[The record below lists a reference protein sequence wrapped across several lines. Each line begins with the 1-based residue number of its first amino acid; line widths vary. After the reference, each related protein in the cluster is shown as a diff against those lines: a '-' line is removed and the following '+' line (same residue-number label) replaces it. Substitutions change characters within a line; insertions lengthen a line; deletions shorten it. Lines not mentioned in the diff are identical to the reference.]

1 MSRLQPVPLDP
12 ARVLIGLRATTRVEL
27 LHQMATALLSAPGLD
42 ESLTVDA
49 IMQATEEREI
59 GRSTQFGKGFALPH
73 ARLPGVT
80 GPRICVATLAEPIDY
95 NDEPVDLVIMLIGPQ
110 ERPGV
115 MLQTLAAIARLVRDP
130 KTRDVIERA
139 NDAVT
144 LAAWLT
150 AHLQEEDGL
159 ITAVDV
165 MRPSMGRVR
174 PDMPVPSLVRAM
186 AALNLDAAGITDD
199 AGILVGQITA
209 DDLFTLGMPD
219 FFRQLKSVA
228 FIAEF
233 DPFEKYFER
242 ESTLTVADV
251 MTTPTA
257 TVPPAATILEIV
269 FMLSVKGHP
278 KVYVVDEH
286 QHLLGVI
293 DRIRVLDRIFDL

>member
-1 MSRLQPVPLDP
+1 MLN
-12 ARVLIGLRATTRVEL
+12 
-27 LHQMATALLSAPGLD
+27 APGLD
-42 ESLTVDA
+42 ASLTVDK
-49 IMQATEEREI
+49 IIQATEEREI

-73 ARLPGVT
+73 ARLPGVK
-80 GPRICVATLAEPIDY
+80 GPRICVATLAEPVDY
-95 NDEPVDLVIMLIGPQ
+95 NGEPVSLAILLIGPQ
-110 ERPGV
+110 ERPGI
-115 MLQTLAAIARLVRDP
+115 MLQTLSAIARLIRDP

-144 LAAWLT
+144 LSAWLT

-165 MRPSMGRVR
+165 MRPSLGRVR

-199 AGILVGQITA
+199 AGTLVGQITA
-209 DDLFTLGMPD
+209 DNLFTLGMPD

-242 ESTLTVADV
+242 EATLTVADV
-251 MTTPTA
+251 MTPPVA
-257 TVPPAATILEIV
+257 IVAPAATILEIV

-278 KVYVVDEH
+278 KVYVVDERN
-286 QHLLGVI
+286 HLLGVI

>member
-1 MSRLQPVPLDP
+1 MQPVPLDP
-12 ARVLIGLRATTRVEL
+12 ERVLIGLRVTDRADL
-27 LHQMATALLSAPGLD
+27 LRQMATALLNAPGLD
-42 ESLTVDA
+42 AGLTVDT
-49 IMQATEEREI
+49 IVQATEEREI
-59 GRSTQFGKGFALPH
+59 ERSTQFAPGFALPH
-73 ARLPGVT
+73 ARLPGVI
-80 GPRICVATLAEPIDY
+80 GPRICVATLAEPVDY
-95 NDEPVDLVIMLIGPQ
+95 NGEPVDLVILLIGPQ

-115 MLQTLAAIARLVRDP
+115 MLQTLSAIARLVRDP
-130 KTRDVIERA
+130 RSRDVIERA

-150 AHLQEEDGL
+150 THLQEEDGL

-165 MRPSMGRVR
+165 MRASLGRVR

-199 AGILVGQITA
+199 AGKLVGQITA

-219 FFRQLKSVA
+219 FFHQLKSVA

-251 MTTPTA
+251 MTPPTA
-257 TVPPAATILEIV
+257 TVPPQATILEIV
-269 FMLSVKGHP
+269 FLLSVKGHP
-278 KVYVVDEH
+278 KVYVIDER

>member
-1 MSRLQPVPLDP
+1 LQPVPLDP
-12 ARVLIGLRATTRVEL
+12 ERVLIGVRAADRAAL
-27 LHQMATALLSAPGLD
+27 LHQMATAMLNAPGLD
-42 ESLTVDA
+42 AGLTVEK
-49 IMQATEEREI
+49 IIQATEEREI

-73 ARLPGVT
+73 ARLPGVK
-80 GPRICVATLAEPIDY
+80 GPRICVATLAEPVDY
-95 NDEPVDLVIMLIGPQ
+95 NGEPVSLVILLIGPQ
-110 ERPGV
+110 ERPGI
-115 MLQTLAAIARLVRDP
+115 MLQTLSAIARLIRDP

-144 LAAWLT
+144 LSAWLT

-165 MRPSMGRVR
+165 MRPSLGRVR
-174 PDMPVPSLVRAM
+174 PDTPVPSLVRSM

-199 AGILVGQITA
+199 AGKLVGQITA

-242 ESTLTVADV
+242 EATLTVADV
-251 MTTPTA
+251 MTPPVA
-257 TVPPAATILEIV
+257 IVAPAATILEIV

-278 KVYVVDEH
+278 KVYVVNERN
-286 QHLLGVI
+286 HLLGVI